1 MVKDILV
8 QWDQAIN
15 ITDLMNLSKDKLEE
29 LFGKEFALMKGYSQ
43 NNPHHCYDLLEHTIK
58 TAESLDCEGLSETE
72 TQELLIAALFHDI
85 GKTMVAFEKNGR
97 TVFYN
102 HAVKSREIAEQ
113 ELSRHNLG
121 ECSLERILFYI
132 EHHDDFISFKLKST
146 IKGKKNPF
154 VIPITL
160 ESVYGKIIDTQESCA
175 RNGTYTP
182 AVYNYILLMRLCIA
196 DAKAQSLKVFQDGIL
211 IDSLEQKL
219 ARLNTIVSHIK
230 TIYAAGT
237 KRCDLHTHSVFSDGT
252 DTPGELVAKASA
264 SGLCAIALTD
274 HNTID
279 GLDELIRTAKNYEID
294 VVPGIEFTT
303 EYQDHELHIVAL
315 FVKKSAYKK
324 INEHLKKAK
333 EAKKESNRSLV
344 QKLMNDGYDVSYDE
358 LEAYAINSN
367 NINRAVI
374 GQYLL
379 SKGIITS
386 IKDGFETLL
395 STKSGYY
402 IPPKRPSALDTIKFI
417 KSIGAVAVLAHPL
430 LNLSPDELQ
439 EFIPLAKDAGIDAIE
454 TYYSLFSREQREWL
468 SKIAKENHLLES
480 GGSDYH
486 GSVKPHISLGSGE
499 GDLTVPVSV
508 YLQMLKKFQH

>member
-1 MVKDILV
+1 MVRDILV
-8 QWDQAIN
+8 QWDQSTN
-15 ITDLMNLSKDKLEE
+15 IPDLMNLSKNKLEE
-29 LFGKEFALMKGYSQ
+29 LLGKEFALMKGYSQ

-58 TAESLDCEGLSETE
+58 TAEAIDCRGLTETE

-85 GKTMVAFEKNGR
+85 GKPVVAFGKNGH

-113 ELSRHNLG
+113 ELSKHNLG

-160 ESVYGKIIDTQESCA
+160 ESVYGKIIDIQESCS
-175 RNGTYTP
+175 RNGTYAPT
-182 AVYNYILLMRLCIA
+182 VYDYILLMRLCIA

-230 TIYAAGT
+230 AIYAAGT
-237 KRCDLHTHSVFSDGT
+237 EHCDLHTHSVFSDGT
-252 DTPGELVAKASA
+252 DTPRELIAKASA
-264 SGLCAIALTD
+264 SGLCALALTD

-279 GLDELIRTAKNYEID
+279 GLDELVRAAKNYEID
-294 VVPGIEFTT
+294 VVPGIEFST

-315 FVKKSAYKK
+315 FVKKSAYKM

-333 EAKKESNRSLV
+333 EAKEESNRTLM
-344 QKLMNDGYDVSYDE
+344 QKLMDDGYAVSYDE
-358 LEAYAINSN
+358 LKAYATTN

-379 SKGIITS
+379 TKGIIS
-386 IKDGFETLL
+386 SVKDGFETIL
-395 STKSGYY
+395 SEKSGYY
-402 IPPKRPSALDTIKFI
+402 IPPKRPSTLDTIKFI
-417 KSIGAVAVLAHPL
+417 KSIDAIAVLAHPL
-430 LNLSPDELQ
+430 LDLSPNELQ
-439 EFIPLAKDAGIDAIE
+439 KFIPLAKDAGIDAIE
-454 TYYSLFSREQREWL
+454 TYYSLFSKEQQEWL
-468 SKIAKENHLLES
+468 SKIANENNLLES

-486 GSVKPHISLGSGE
+486 GSVKPHITLGSGK
-499 GDLTVPVSV
+499 GNLAVPVSV
-508 YLQMLKKFQH
+508 YLQMLRKFQH